1 MKKVDTVR
9 IAEAYGYNPD
19 EVHEHGLPMT
29 GNTYCISWTERQ
41 AAEDI
46 ISQFKQHYG
55 KEPKA
60 VTVTTVTKYLI
71 K

>member
-19 EVHEHGLPMT
+19 ENTELGLPMI
-29 GNTYCISWTERQ
+29 GNTYCIAWTERQ
-41 AAEDI
+41 ACEDI
-46 ISQFKQHYG
+46 MNQFKTRYG
-55 KEPKA
+55 KEPK
-60 VTVTTVTKYLI
+60 TVIITTVTKYLI

>member
-19 EVHEHGLPMT
+19 EIHELGLPMT

-46 ISQFKQHYG
+46 IAQFKQHYG
-55 KEPKA
+55 KEPEA
-60 VTVTTVTKYLI
+60 VIVTTVTKYFI